1 MDQLIKNWLLTLCSL
16 LQGVN
21 HAVVFLKPPEQEDFA
36 PIAFWPKKRSDY
48 APYLNAAK
56 TVFAKEKS
64 VLLRHKEADNATGE
78 PFDIIACPLYFQ
90 MRPYGVIVLQTS
102 SRTLTLQQGTTRQ
115 VEEAATWLEAM
126 YEQQSS
132 TEKAKLVNII
142 ELVASCLEH
151 QRFQAAATDVL
162 TDLTS
167 RLSCE
172 RISVGFQDGQKVII
186 EAVSHSAGF
195 DRKSTLISD
204 ISEAMHEA
212 LDQNNTISYPE
223 TTETILLTRN
233 HATLHEEHNIGNIL
247 TVPFIAGGE
256 TAGAV
261 LVERAAAHPFD
272 QAAKENIEQ
281 IVSMVGPILEVR
293 RRDEQGVVQRLR
305 TSLKRQVAGLI
316 GPDHLVG
323 KVSIAAFAL
332 LLVVLSVTSGD
343 YRVTSTAR
351 LEALTQRVVVSPQ
364 SGFIAETKVRPGDV
378 IHSGDILGS
387 LDDKDLKLELRRW
400 SSQLEQLHTEYRDG
414 LARHDRSKV
423 SIVSAKLLQ
432 AEAQLNLVHEKLSR
446 IQLSA
451 PFDGFIV
458 SGDLSQALGSPV
470 ERGQVLFTVAPLDA
484 YRVIL
489 QVDER
494 DIGKVKEGQRGDLVL
509 SGMVDKPLEFTIEQ
523 ITPVS
528 TAEEGRNFFRVE
540 AKIKENSDLL
550 RPGMEG
556 IGKIGID
563 RQKLIWIW
571 SHRLLDW
578 LRLTFWSLWP

>member
-1 MDQLIKNWLLTLCSL
+1 MEQLLKNWMLTLCSL

-36 PIAFWPKKRSDY
+36 PVAFWPKKLTNYLAY
-48 APYLNAAK
+48 ANAAK
-56 TVFAKEKS
+56 AAFTKEKS
-64 VLLRHKEADNATGE
+64 VLLRHKEADIGTGE
-78 PFDIIACPLYFQ
+78 PFDIIACPLFFQ
-90 MRPYGVIVLQTS
+90 MRPFGVIVLQTS

-115 VEEAATWLEAM
+115 VEDAVTWLEAM
-126 YEQQSS
+126 HEQQSS
-132 TEKAKLVNII
+132 SEKAKLVNII

-162 TDLTS
+162 TDLTT
-167 RLSCE
+167 RLTCD
-172 RISVGFQDGQKVII
+172 RISLGFLDGQKVTI

-195 DRKSTLISD
+195 DRKSTLIGD

-212 LDQNNTISYPE
+212 LEQNNTITYPE

-247 TVPFIAGGE
+247 TVPFVIGGE
-256 TAGAV
+256 AVGAV
-261 LVERAAAHPFD
+261 LVERGAAHSFD
-272 QAAKENIEQ
+272 RAAKENIEQ

-293 RRDEQGVVQRLR
+293 RRDEQGLRRRLR
-305 TSLKRQVAGLI
+305 GSFKRQMGGLI
-316 GPDHLVG
+316 GPEHLAG
-323 KVSIAAFAL
+323 KCILASIVACL
-332 LLVVLSVTSGD
+332 LILSVTSGD

-351 LEALTQRVVVSPQ
+351 LEARTQRVVVSPQ
-364 SGFIAETKVRPGDV
+364 SGFIAEAKVRPGDV
-378 IHSGDILGS
+378 IHNSDILGS
-387 LDDKDLKLELRRW
+387 LDDKDLKLELRKW
-400 SSQLEQLHTEYRDG
+400 SSQVEQLHTEYRDG

-458 SGDLSQALGSPV
+458 SGDLTQALGSPV

-494 DIGKVKEGQRGDLVL
+494 DIGKVKEGQRGNLVL

-556 IGKIGID
+556 IGKIAID

>member
-1 MDQLIKNWLLTLCSL
+1 MEQLIKNWLLTLCSL
-16 LQGVN
+16 AQGVN
-21 HAVVFLKPPEQEDFA
+21 HAVVFLKLPEREEFA
-36 PIAFWPKKRSDY
+36 PVAFWPKKLSDY
-48 APYLNAAK
+48 TPYANAAQAA
-56 TVFAKEKS
+56 FAKEKS
-64 VLLRHKEADNATGE
+64 VLLRHKETDTATGE

-115 VEEAATWLEAM
+115 VEEAATWLETM
-126 YEQQSS
+126 NEQQSS
-132 TEKAKLVNII
+132 SEKEKLVHII

-162 TDLTS
+162 TDLTT
-167 RLSCE
+167 RLSCD
-172 RISVGFQDGQKVII
+172 RISIGFLDGQKVTV
-186 EAVSHSAGF
+186 EAISHSAGF
-195 DRKSTLISD
+195 DRKSTLASD

-212 LDQNNTISYPE
+212 LDQNNIITYPE
-223 TTETILLTRN
+223 TTETIILTRN
-233 HATLHEEHNIGNIL
+233 HATLQKEHNAGNIL
-247 TVPFIAGGE
+247 TVPFVVGGK

-261 LVERAAAHPFD
+261 LVERTAAHSFD
-272 QAAKENIEQ
+272 QAAKENIEL
-281 IVSMVGPILEVR
+281 IVSLVGPILEVR
-293 RRDEQGVVQRLR
+293 RRDEQGLVQRLR
-305 TSLKRQVAGLI
+305 GSMKRQIAGLI
-316 GPDHLVG
+316 GPDHLVT
-323 KVSIAAFAL
+323 KVSIGVISL
-332 LLVVLSVTSGD
+332 CLIVLSVTSGN

-364 SGFIAETKVRPGDV
+364 NGFISETKVRPGDV

-387 LDDKDLKLELRRW
+387 LDDKDLKLELRKW
-400 SSQLEQLHTEYRDG
+400 SSQLEQLQTEYRDA

-423 SIVSAKLLQ
+423 SIVNAKLLQ

-470 ERGQVLFTVAPLDA
+470 ERGQILFTVAPLDA

-494 DIGKVKEGQRGDLVL
+494 DIGKVKKGQLGNLVL
-509 SGMVDKPLEFTIEQ
+509 SGMVDNPLDFTIAQ

-528 TAEEGRNFFRVE
+528 TAQEGRNFFRVE

-563 RQKLIWIW
+563 RQKMIWIW
-571 SHRLLDW
+571 SHRMLDW

>member
-1 MDQLIKNWLLTLCSL
+1 MEQLIKNWLLTLCSL
-16 LQGVN
+16 VQGVN
-21 HAVVFLKPPEQEDFA
+21 HAVVFLKPPEREEFA
-36 PIAFWPKKRSDY
+36 PIAFWPKKLSDY
-48 APYLNAAK
+48 APYANAAQAAF
-56 TVFAKEKS
+56 TKEKS
-64 VLLRHKEADNATGE
+64 VLLRHKEADTTTGE

-115 VEEAATWLEAM
+115 VEEAATWLETM

-132 TEKAKLVNII
+132 SEKEKLVHII

-151 QRFQAAATDVL
+151 QRFQGAATDVL

-167 RLSCE
+167 RLSCD
-172 RISVGFQDGQKVII
+172 RISIGFLDGQKVTI

-212 LDQNNTISYPE
+212 LDQNNTITYPE

-233 HATLHEEHNIGNIL
+233 HATLHEEHNIGNML
-247 TVPFIAGGE
+247 TVPFVVGGKA
-256 TAGAV
+256 AGAV
-261 LVERAAAHPFD
+261 LVERAAAHSFD

-293 RRDEQGVVQRLR
+293 RRDEQGLVRRLR
-305 TSLKRQVAGLI
+305 GSLKRQIAGLI
-316 GPDHLVG
+316 GPDHLVT
-323 KVSIAAFAL
+323 KVSISAIAFGL
-332 LLVVLSVTSGD
+332 IFLSVTSGD

-378 IHSGDILGS
+378 IHNGDILGS
-387 LDDKDLKLELRRW
+387 LDDKDLKLELRKW
-400 SSQLEQLHTEYRDG
+400 SSQLEQLQTEYRDA

-489 QVDER
+489 EVDER
-494 DIGKVKEGQRGDLVL
+494 DIGKVKEGQLGSLML
-509 SGMVDKPLEFTIEQ
+509 SGRVNKPLDFTIAQ

-528 TAEEGRNFFRVE
+528 TAQEGRNFFRVE

-563 RQKLIWIW
+563 RQKMIWIW
-571 SHRLLDW
+571 SHRMLDW
-578 LRLTFWSLWP
+578 FRLTFWSLWP

>member
-1 MDQLIKNWLLTLCSL
+1 MEQLIKNWLLTLCSL
-16 LQGVN
+16 VQGVN
-21 HAVVFLKPPEQEDFA
+21 HAVVFFKPPEQEDFA
-36 PIAFWPKKRSDY
+36 PVAFWPKKLTDFV
-48 APYLNAAK
+48 PYVNAAEAAL
-56 TVFAKEKS
+56 AKEKS
-64 VLLRHKEADNATGE
+64 ILLRHKEADSATGE

-132 TEKAKLVNII
+132 TEKSRLVNII

-162 TDLTS
+162 TDLTT

-172 RISVGFQDGQKVII
+172 RLSVGFLDGQKVTI

-212 LDQNNTISYPE
+212 LDQNNTITYPE

-247 TVPFIAGGE
+247 TVPFVVSGE
-256 TAGAV
+256 KAGAV
-261 LVERAAAHPFD
+261 LVERAAAHAFD
-272 QAAKENIEQ
+272 QASKDNIEQ

-293 RRDEQGVVQRLR
+293 RRDERGLLQRLR
-305 TSLKRQVAGLI
+305 WSLKRQLAGLI

-323 KVSIAAFAL
+323 KLSVAALAVC
-332 LLVVLSVTSGD
+332 LVVLSVTSGD

-364 SGFIAETKVRPGDV
+364 NGFIAAAKVRPGDI
-378 IHSGDILGS
+378 IHSGDVLGS
-387 LDDKDLKLELRRW
+387 LEDKDLKLELRKW
-400 SSQLEQLHTEYRDG
+400 NSQVEQLHTEYRDG

-458 SGDLSQALGSPV
+458 SGDLTQTLGSPV
-470 ERGQVLFTVAPLDA
+470 ERGQILFTVAPLDA

-494 DIGKVKEGQRGDLVL
+494 DIGKVKKGQKGNLVL
-509 SGMVDKPLEFTIEQ
+509 SGMVDKPLAFTIEQ